1 MDIRKYRTLH
11 TNEIISALESKK
23 ICNFITSSDT
33 LNIVPMLYVF
43 DYDNDN
49 FTFYFININKDKIIH
64 NINNLEKIY
73 ISIENSILG
82 FYIDA
87 YQLITTCGTS
97 EIINDTN
104 EQNSILL
111 KFKKRYLSYFND
123 IDCSHCEYIKVSTDS
138 IIGKQ
143 Y

>member
-11 TNEIISALESKK
+11 TNEIISALKSKK

-43 DYDNDN
+43 DYDDDN
-49 FTFYFININKDKIIH
+49 FTFYFININKDKTIH

-87 YQLITTCGTS
+87 YQLITACGTS
-97 EIINDTN
+97 EIINDNN

-111 KFKKRYLSYFND
+111 KFKKRYFND

>member
-1 MDIRKYRTLH
+1 
-11 TNEIISALESKK
+11 
-23 ICNFITSSDT
+23 
-33 LNIVPMLYVF
+33 MLYVF

-87 YQLITTCGTS
+87 YQLITACGTS
-97 EIINDTN
+97 EIINDTD

-111 KFKKRYLSYFND
+111 KFKKD
-123 IDCSHCEYIKVSTDS
+123 IYHILMILIVL
-138 IIGKQ
+138 IVNI
-143 Y
+143 

>member
-11 TNEIISALESKK
+11 TNEIISALKSKK

-64 NINNLEKIY
+64 NINNRDKIY

-87 YQLITTCGTS
+87 YQLITAYGTS
-97 EIINDTN
+97 EIINDTD

-123 IDCSHCEYIKVSTDS
+123 IDYSHCEYIKVSTDS
-138 IIGKQ
+138 IVGKQ